1 MWDHRASLN
10 PKLYVEVPVLNQE
23 SERSCI
29 CASVRGIYFPP
40 FYNFSIRFG
49 TVPTVWYYSFSIL
62 FHRCRGYQQII
73 KYRLS
78 DEIQTIINV
87 PYR

>member
-29 CASVRGIYFPP
+29 CPCVRGIYLVR
-40 FYNFSIRFG
+40 FYNFSIRF
-49 TVPTVWYYSFSIL
+49 WYCSDHVVLFVFH

-78 DEIQTIINV
+78 DGIKTIINV